1 MPKAPKKE
9 IAKIDKDPLNN
20 PKFKKPPTKKKRG
33 RKRKQPKPKKKR
45 KVEVEG
51 SLAALIKD
59 RRRTKTVKSSKKDK
73 QTDDEKKKQEEED
86 EEKKQL
92 DLELENGALP
102 IAPMEDIG
110 ADDPFDISFPGD
122 DDEVEEEMAPGE
134 GFFCANCKKQFHD
147 PNVLAIHEKIPHF
160 WACKHDGCT
169 LSFETKDESVKHTAE
184 DHKVDQTGTSVT
196 GLDHLVMNSDGTMS
210 FNHLV
215 SKGKRSGGRFKEQE
229 DIEVD
234 KLAKNSKYG
243 GNAVKDGFVNRSS
256 YRARIRNEKWSEADT
271 KKFYKNLSIYGSNF
285 ALLAALF
292 KGRTRKQLKSKYK
305 KEERSNPKLIRDAL
319 TNRRPMEL
327 NIDEFEE
334 LVTSNLKA
342 KEDLEQKSE
351 DALFDELVEKKTL
364 TVKEKRMRRQQQA
377 ALEKGEVL
385 PLASEATTEG
395 AISSTEV
402 NSTPDRDSQSQGLLL
417 KKEPMND
424 TEVRRSLE
432 LAPPPGAPIAPPPGA
447 PISVND
453 DVMVL
458 DDDEDSEF
466 DPFG

>member
-9 IAKIDKDPLNN
+9 IAKIGKDPLSN
-20 PKFKKPPTKKKRG
+20 PKFKKPPTGKKRG
-33 RKRKQPKPKKKR
+33 RKRKQPKSKKKR
-45 KVEVEG
+45 KVVEG

-59 RRRTKTVKSSKKDK
+59 RRRTKTVKSSEKDK
-73 QTDDEKKKQEEED
+73 QNQEDDEKKREED

-92 DLELENGALP
+92 DEELESGALP
-102 IAPMEDIG
+102 IAPLEDIG
-110 ADDPFDISFPGD
+110 VDDPFDMSFPGD
-122 DDEVEEEMAPGE
+122 DDEVDEEMAPGE

-160 WACKHDGCT
+160 WACRHEGCT
-169 LSFETKDESVKHTAE
+169 LSFETKDERVKHTE
-184 DHKVDQTGTSVT
+184 KEHKVDQTGTSET
-196 GLDHLVMNSDGTMS
+196 GLDHLVLNSDGTMS

-319 TNRRPMEL
+319 TNRQPMEL

-351 DALFDELVEKKTL
+351 DALFDEIVEKKIL
-364 TVKEKRMRRQQQA
+364 SVKEKRKIRQQQA
-377 ALEKGEVL
+377 ALEKSGAL
-385 PLASEATTEG
+385 PQDSESITEE
-395 AISSTEV
+395 AVSSTEV
-402 NSTPDRDSQSQGLLL
+402 NYTSDRDSKSLGPML

-424 TEVRRSLE
+424 KEVRKSLE
-432 LAPPPGAPIAPPPGA
+432 LAPPPGAPL
-447 PISVND
+447 SVHD